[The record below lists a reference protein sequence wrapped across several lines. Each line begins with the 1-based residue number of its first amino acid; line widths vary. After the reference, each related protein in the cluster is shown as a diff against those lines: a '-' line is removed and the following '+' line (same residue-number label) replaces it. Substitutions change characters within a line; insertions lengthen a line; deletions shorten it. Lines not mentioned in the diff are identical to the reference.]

1 MKIDKLDIFDYKTFQ
16 WFFDSISIALA
27 TAGATGFLL
36 NAGNEKSISIAIH
49 ISGLFFLFFGAILRG
64 RIEKFHED
72 VHYGVLK
79 RKK

>member
-36 NAGNEKSISIAIH
+36 NAGDKKSISIAIH
-49 ISGLFFLFFGAILRG
+49 VSGLFFLFFSAILIG
-64 RIEKFHED
+64 
-72 VHYGVLK
+72 
-79 RKK
+79 